1 MKEAFWQIIEKFPV
15 IGIFLNFVILV
26 VLPAIVIF
34 GLVRSIKRK
43 NKITIIIFSCL
54 NFCYLLFFIY
64 LFFSFYY
71 IFKLRDISYQE
82 LHNEMEQT
90 HYYSIKEINPKF
102 DLNTIEN
109 DFPIIKINEGVS
121 IGGDN
126 EKSFKF
132 YNKPD
137 YRITGFVF
145 YFGISEVSVKSE
157 FVPGTFYE
165 INFEKM
171 KKEYPINDVGVFYYV
186 KEDPEHH
193 EIWTGEMEDGINCL
207 FIK

>member
-1 MKEAFWQIIEKFPV
+1 
-15 IGIFLNFVILV
+15 
-26 VLPAIVIF
+26 
-34 GLVRSIKRK
+34 
-43 NKITIIIFSCL
+43 
-54 NFCYLLFFIY
+54 
-64 LFFSFYY
+64 
-71 IFKLRDISYQE
+71 
-82 LHNEMEQT
+82 MEQT

-145 YFGISEVSVKSE
+145 YFGLSEVSVKYE

-165 INFEKM
+165 INF
-171 KKEYPINDVGVFYYV
+171 
-186 KEDPEHH
+186 
-193 EIWTGEMEDGINCL
+193 
-207 FIK
+207 